1 MLTTKRALWVI
12 FFNLLG
18 VGLFYSWSRCS
29 YGADMN
35 GFWPVIDN
43 QIFFFFNG
51 MLADNLL
58 FRYFVAFT
66 NLRFFDSISFLTML
80 GIFGWH
86 YRKLDKNGRRWM
98 FCMGAVMLLTAVIG
112 KQFDLAWNVERPS
125 PTKFF
130 TDLGVSVFRVSE
142 LTGWPA
148 KDWSG
153 SSFPGDHGMFLLIFC
168 FYMLRYF
175 GWRTFMAGLAVVVFF
190 SLPRIMSGAHWFSD
204 IAVGAVSVN
213 LIVLSWMLLTP
224 VADKII
230 SWLMKK
236 LPAKI

>member
-1 MLTTKRALWVI
+1 M
-12 FFNLLG
+12 
-18 VGLFYSWSRCS
+18 
-29 YGADMN
+29 YGPEIQ
-35 GFWPVIDN
+35 GFWPTLDSQV
-43 QIFFFFNG
+43 FFFFNG
-51 MLADNLL
+51 LL
-58 FRYFVAFT
+58 GENMAFRYFTAFT
-66 NLRFFDSISFLTML
+66 NLRFFDTISFLTML

-86 YRKLDKNGRRWM
+86 YRKMDKAGRRWM
-98 FCMGAVMLLTAVIG
+98 IAMGMVILLTAVIG

-130 TDLGVSVFRVSE
+130 TELGVPVLRVSE

-153 SSFPGDHGMFLLIFC
+153 SSFPGDHGMCLIIFC

-175 GWRTFMAGLAVVVFF
+175 GWRTFMAGLAVVLFF
-190 SLPRIMSGAHWFSD
+190 SLPRVMSGAHWVSD

-224 VADKII
+224 AADKII
-230 SWLMKK
+230 NWLLQKYNE
-236 LPAKI
+236 KILKGESVQ